1 MKPHN
6 YDGEFIV
13 LEGPDGAGKSTQTG
27 MLVDYLTDKG
37 ANILET
43 KEPTEHSCGEA
54 VYEAIE
60 DDLSPEAVS
69 MQFAADR
76 LQHLERDVEPALKEG
91 RVVVSDRYAYSSM
104 AYQPALQHQKRE
116 ISRQR
121 VEKLNK
127 DIILPDLA
135 VLIDVD
141 PETGLE
147 RISVRGEKT
156 DYEELEMQRKVR
168 QNYHG
173 MKDREE
179 VVAVDGSK
187 ALGEVHSQITE
198 TVEDFLDI

>member
-1 MKPHN
+1 MAVGCGGALSDAVTAAPVA
-6 YDGEFIV
+6 EFPAASSSSELKLV
-13 LEGPDGAGKSTQTG
+13 SGCRPVEMLEFSLTSTVNES
-27 MLVDYLTDKG
+27 LLS
-37 ANILET
+37 ET
-43 KEPTEHSCGEA
+43 A
-54 VYEAIE
+54 
-60 DDLSPEAVS
+60 

-76 LQHLERDVEPALKEG
+76 LQHLERNVEPALKEG

-141 PETGLE
+141 PEIGLE

-187 ALGEVHSQITE
+187 GLGEVHSQITE
-198 TVEDFLDI
+198 TVENFLDI